1 MPEGKLSEV
10 KRQLLEG
17 LCMIINPPF
26 AEFVN
31 GKSNQE
37 CRLSRAL
44 ETGGGRL
51 IDDNFSCEV
60 ARMREA

>member
-1 MPEGKLSEV
+1 MPEGKLPD

-17 LCMIINPPF
+17 HCMITHPPF

-31 GKSNQE
+31 GKRNQE

-44 ETGGGRL
+44 ETEGGRL
-51 IDDNFSCEV
+51 IDKLFV
-60 ARMREA
+60 